1 MVLATLAYTLQAQ
14 QERILEFQG
23 LNKKAV
29 IDDGE
34 MRDMLNLS
42 SDEYPCLYQRKP
54 RAVYSDRYKKPTA
67 MIVKD
72 SKLAVISEGVFY
84 YDGREYGN
92 EGQFSDQT
100 RMVAINSKICFFPEK
115 CWFSVR
121 DTEDCSFGEFGNI
134 EEKLDMQ
141 TSCRIDSSKVT
152 FLSTETIITRPNSR
166 VILMENGFKISEGSK
181 AGRYILKFKRIR
193 SLSAYFEIGK
203 AFEANGIFYMQTTT
217 TEATGVNTPSDPA
230 GTTITESKGWAT
242 WKLSSGTVVDIA
254 SQELTVDATL
264 SVGDGYDKGSLFREN
279 VYSVI
284 IDEITGE
291 RSVDVDDIEMNFSP
305 GDAVTLTVEKKPEC
319 NTSAVIEEVGGD
331 YIKFPDD
338 TFINII
344 AEGTSEVSVESGRIT
359 VERLC
364 PDLDHVI
371 EANNRLWGVSNAD
384 NTIYACKLGD
394 PTNWQYYQ
402 STALDSYAA
411 TQGTDGEWTG
421 CAMYSSHLLFFK
433 EDYIHRLFG
442 NKPANYQTD
451 TMECHALEKGSS
463 KSLAIINDVV
473 FYKSRVGIMAYSGG
487 TPTLISDNL
496 GTGKYE
502 NAIAG
507 TDRFKYFVSLLH
519 DGKPEFLVYDTNRL
533 LWHKEDD
540 LRVRSF
546 AYHEGKLLY
555 IAEDNYIY
563 EIDSDKPAATN
574 DIKWM
579 AQFGPFDEFIENKKV
594 YSKFKLRVKLDDLSE
609 LVVMISVDD
618 GKWELVERIGTE
630 KARSITIP
638 IVPRRCNRFAI
649 RMDGKGY
656 CKVESLVRVYR
667 QGRL

>member
-1 MVLATLAYTLQAQ
+1 MVLAALAYTLQAQ

-23 LNKKAV
+23 LNKKSV

-54 RAVYSDRYKKPTA
+54 RAVYSDRYRKPTA
-67 MIVKD
+67 IIVKD
-72 SKLAVISEGVFY
+72 SKLAVISDGMFY

-134 EEKLDMQ
+134 EETLDMQ
-141 TSCRIDSSKVT
+141 TPCRIDSSKVT
-152 FLSTETIITRPNSR
+152 FLSPKTVVTKPDPIIVRRMGKN
-166 VILMENGFKISEGSK
+166 IKISQSGSGEYVLTFEK
-181 AGRYILKFKRIR
+181 SYERY
-193 SLSAYFEIGK
+193 LSKYFEIGRTV
-203 AFEANGIFYMQTTT
+203 EAGGEFYMTIST
-217 TEATGVNTPSDPA
+217 TESD
-230 GTTITESKGWAT
+230 GSFVTTEEKNIVTS
-242 WKLSSGTVVDIA
+242 WKLKSGIVRGIGDKK
-254 SQELTVDATL
+254 LTVEATL
-264 SVGDGYDKGSLFREN
+264 EVGDGYDALSLFGKN
-279 VYSVI
+279 VSSI
-284 IDEITGE
+284 EMNDITGE
-291 RSVDVDDIEMNFSP
+291 LSAEGNIEINFKP
-305 GDAVTLTVEKKPEC
+305 GDAVTLTVDNKPEC
-319 NTSAVIEEVGGD
+319 STSAVVEEVGDG

-338 TFINII
+338 TFINVI
-344 AEGTSEVSVESGRIT
+344 AEGDSAVDVEIGRVT

-364 PDLDHVI
+364 PDLDFVI
-371 EANNRLWGVSNAD
+371 EANNRLWGVSNSD

-487 TPTLISDNL
+487 TPTLISDNF
-496 GTGKYE
+496 GTGKYD

-507 TDRFKYFVSLLH
+507 TDRFKYFISLMH

-546 AYHEGKLLY
+546 AYHDGKLLY

-563 EIDSDKPAATN
+563 EIDSDKPSEVN
-574 DIKWM
+574 NIQWM

-594 YSKFKLRVKLDDLSE
+594 YSKFKLRVKLEDLSE
-609 LVVMISVDD
+609 LIVMISIDD
-618 GKWELVERIGTE
+618 GEWELVERIGTE
-630 KARSITIP
+630 KARSVTIP

-649 RMDGKGY
+649 RLDGKGY

>member
-1 MVLATLAYTLQAQ
+1 MVLASLAYTLQAQ

-23 LNKKAV
+23 LNKKSV

-54 RAVYSDRYKKPTA
+54 RAVYSGRYKKPTA

-72 SKLAVISEGVFY
+72 SKLAVISNGVFY
-84 YDGREYGN
+84 YDGQEYGD
-92 EGQFSDQT
+92 EGQFSDKT

-115 CWFSVR
+115 RWFSVC
-121 DTEDCSFGEFGNI
+121 DTEDGSFGEFGNI
-134 EEKLDMQ
+134 EETLDIQ
-141 TSCRIDSSKVT
+141 ASCSIDSSKVT
-152 FLSTETIITRPNSR
+152 I
-166 VILMENGFKISEGSK
+166 VSEDGD
-181 AGRYILKFKRIR
+181 
-193 SLSAYFEIGK
+193 IGI
-203 AFEANGIFYMQTTT
+203 N
-217 TEATGVNTPSDPA
+217 
-230 GTTITESKGWAT
+230 
-242 WKLSSGTVVDIA
+242 
-254 SQELTVDATL
+254 
-264 SVGDGYDKGSLFREN
+264 FRA
-279 VYSVI
+279 
-284 IDEITGE
+284 
-291 RSVDVDDIEMNFSP
+291 

-319 NTSAVIEEVGGD
+319 NTSAVIEDVGED

-344 AEGTSEVSVESGRIT
+344 AEGTSEVAVESGRIT

-364 PDLDHVI
+364 PALDYVI

-402 STALDSYAA
+402 STSLDSYAA

-442 NKPANYQTD
+442 SKPANYQTD

-463 KSLAIINDVV
+463 RSLAIINDVV

-487 TPTLISDNL
+487 TPVLISDSF
-496 GTGKYE
+496 GTGRYE
-502 NAIAG
+502 NAVAG

-533 LWHKEDD
+533 LWHKEDE

-546 AYHEGKLLY
+546 AYHGGKLLY
-555 IAEDNYIY
+555 IAEDNQIY

-594 YSKFKLRVKLDDLSE
+594 YSKFRLRVKLAEFSE
-609 LVVMISVDD
+609 LIVMISVDD

-630 KARSITIP
+630 QARSLTIP
-638 IVPRRCNRFAI
+638 VVPRRCNRFAI
-649 RMDGKGY
+649 RLEGKGY

>member
-23 LNKKAV
+23 LNKKSV

-72 SKLAVISEGVFY
+72 SKLAVISDGVFY
-84 YDGREYGN
+84 YDGQEYGN

-100 RMVAINSKICFFPEK
+100 CMVAINSKICFFPEK

-152 FLSTETIITRPNSR
+152 FLSTETVVAKPDPRTIVGMGKNI
-166 VILMENGFKISEGSK
+166 KISRSTTLN
-181 AGRYILKFKRIR
+181 RYVLTFGK
-193 SLSAYFEIGK
+193 SYNLSDYFEIGR
-203 AFEANGIFYMQTTT
+203 AFEASGIFYMTITT
-217 TEATGVNTPSDPA
+217 TESD
-230 GTTITESKGWAT
+230 GSFNSTTESDIATT
-242 WKLSSGTVVDIA
+242 WKLSSGTVVDIGDN
-254 SQELTVDATL
+254 ELTVNGTL
-264 SVGDGYDKGSLFREN
+264 SAGDGYSSISLFGKN
-279 VYSVI
+279 VHSVSM
-284 IDEITGE
+284 DDITGE
-291 RSVDVDDIEMNFSP
+291 LSVEGNVDIKLKP

-344 AEGTSEVSVESGRIT
+344 AEGTSAVAVESGRIT

-364 PDLDHVI
+364 PDLDHVM

-433 EDYIHRLFG
+433 DDYIHRLFG

-487 TPTLISDNL
+487 TPTLISDNF

-502 NAIAG
+502 DAIAG
-507 TDRFKYFVSLLH
+507 TDRFKYFISLLH
-519 DGKPEFLVYDTNRL
+519 DGKPEFLVYDTNRM

-546 AYHEGKLLY
+546 AYHDGKLLY

-563 EIDSDKPAATN
+563 EIDSDKPAANN

-594 YSKFKLRVKLDDLSE
+594 YSKFKLRVKLEDLSE

-649 RMDGKGY
+649 RLDGKGY